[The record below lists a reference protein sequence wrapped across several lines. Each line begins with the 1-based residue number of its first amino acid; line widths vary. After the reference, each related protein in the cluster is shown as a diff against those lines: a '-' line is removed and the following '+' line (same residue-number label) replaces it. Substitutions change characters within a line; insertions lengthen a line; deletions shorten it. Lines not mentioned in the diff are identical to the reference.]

1 MPAVA
6 CHRAALRADPLA
18 GMTETQKNTGEVSL
32 SGANGLIVGQ
42 AIGIVGRL
50 NSECSQQNSAD
61 KNKRGAH
68 SQYIQS
74 QGSVHGRAS
83 FADVVKG

>member
-1 MPAVA
+1 
-6 CHRAALRADPLA
+6 
-18 GMTETQKNTGEVSL
+18 
-32 SGANGLIVGQ
+32 LIVGQ

-50 NSECSQQNSAD
+50 NSECSQQNSAN

-74 QGSVHGRAS
+74 QGSVHVRAS
-83 FADVVKG
+83 LADVARG